1 MSGSK
6 CSRCGAPGADLFA
19 NDGAVVCDTCSVYD
33 QLVASEVRLSQ
44 SSLGVTSTGNAD
56 HLVDSSLSASRKRSV
71 GALVLFVAS
80 AVLAYFVG
88 GTAEL
93 AYVGAGVLA
102 FVAMM
107 LLLDA
112 FRLRSFAKKE
122 APEIQRRA
130 SSRPPAMM
138 NTP

>member
-56 HLVDSSLSASRKRSV
+56 HLVDASYAASRKRFIGAFVCFVIAGIFGAV
-71 GALVLFVAS
+71 GTNFIELGYVA
-80 AVLAYFVG
+80 
-88 GTAEL
+88 
-93 AYVGAGVLA
+93 AGVLG
-102 FVAMM
+102 FLGVA
-107 LLLDA
+107 LIFDA
-112 FRLRSFAKKE
+112 FRLRSFAKTK

-130 SSRPPAMM
+130 SSRPPAM
-138 NTP
+138 NAP